1 MAAVPSCGGWRH
13 FRKNFREVLK
23 EEPGVEFRQRRKR
36 DIISTFVLR
45 NIQRSKRAFFFFF
58 FFFDHL
64 FKFGDSTVT
73 ETARRS
79 TGTTGRLLAVVVKF
93 LKVLK

>member
-36 DIISTFVLR
+36 DIISTFVLL
-45 NIQRSKRAFFFFF
+45 F